1 MSVHTRH
8 LAAVTAIALIVMAG
22 LALSP
27 RSVLYPAIGVGFLL
41 WIVALI
47 WMLRTSEPPEGPCD
61 RIDQDLDAEDRERNV
76 RRLHRQ
82 LDRERNHP
90 PRLAIVREQGAQV
103 IKFLPPSD
111 RGDAA

>member
-27 RSVLYPAIGVGFLL
+27 RSVLYPAIG
-41 WIVALI
+41 VALI